1 MTSDPSRTRPRD
13 DGLRVMLK
21 WVFVALG
28 LTVLFALAAVTLTIR
43 WLS

>member
-1 MTSDPSRTRPRD
+1 MTSEQPGTRPRD

-21 WVFVALG
+21 WVFVALA
-28 LTVLFALAAVTLTIR
+28 LTVLFALVVVTLTIR